1 MSAQAVVGVD
11 VAKRTFDACITDASK
26 PTTYANSKRGITSFI
41 KSLQLLVAPFV
52 VMEATGSY
60 QRTLTRMLA
69 AAGVTY
75 SVVNPRTIR
84 HFAKAGNILAKTD
97 RIDARV
103 ITLYGERMGPR
114 VTIPPTEAAIRL
126 KALVGR
132 RRTLVDFAADEK
144 KRAKTIEPFLRD
156 DIQEMIASLQQK
168 IAALDRQIKQLVQG
182 CESWAAQ
189 AQLLDTVPGVGKV
202 LISTLLA
209 ALPELGLLPHKQIA
223 ALVGVAPYNDDSGQ
237 HVGDRRCWG
246 GRAHVRAALYMATI
260 SAIRCNPVI
269 KAYYHQLKDRGKK
282 SKVAIVA
289 CMHKLLRILNAMLRD
304 NEPWQTESTQ
314 TA

>member
-1 MSAQAVVGVD
+1 MSAQSVVGVD
-11 VAKRTFDACITDASK
+11 VAKRTFDMFMIGSSRPRSYRNTK
-26 PTTYANSKRGITSFI
+26 QGITSFI

-60 QRTLTRMLA
+60 QRDLARRLA
-69 AAGVTY
+69 AAGISY

-84 HFAKAGNILAKTD
+84 HFAKAGNFLAKTD

-103 ITLYGERMGPR
+103 IALYGERMAPR
-114 VTIPPTEAAIRL
+114 VSVPPTEAAIQL
-126 KALVGR
+126 KAVVTR
-132 RRTLVDFAADEK
+132 RRTLVDFGAAEK
-144 KRAKTIEPFLRD
+144 KRKQTAEPFIRD
-156 DIQEMIASLQQK
+156 QVETTIAFVRQQ
-168 IAALDRQIKQLVQG
+168 IAALDRQIKQLIQR
-182 CESWAAQ
+182 CKDWAAT
-189 AQLLDTVPGVGKV
+189 AQLLDTVSGVGHV
-202 LISTLLA
+202 LICTLLA
-209 ALPELGLLPHKQIA
+209 DLPELGLLPHKQLA

-237 HVGDRRCWG
+237 HSGERRCWG

-289 CMHKLLRILNAMLRD
+289 CMHKLLRILNAMVRD
-304 NEPWQTESTQ
+304 KKEWEPKI
-314 TA
+314 A

>member
-1 MSAQAVVGVD
+1 MSAQAVIGVD

-26 PTTYANSKRGITSFI
+26 PKTYANNKSGIKSFI
-41 KSLQLLVAPFV
+41 KSLQLLTAPFV

-60 QRTLTRMLA
+60 QRALTRMLA
-69 AAGVTY
+69 AAGITY

-97 RIDARV
+97 HIDARV

-114 VTIPPTEAAIRL
+114 ITIPPTEAAIRL
-126 KALVGR
+126 KALVAR
-132 RRTLVDFAADEK
+132 RRTLVDFAAEEK
-144 KRAKTIEPFLRD
+144 KRAQTIEPFLRD
-156 DIQEMIASLQQK
+156 DIHEMIASLQQK
-168 IAALDRQIKQLVQG
+168 IAARDRQIEQLIHG
-182 CESWAAQ
+182 CESWATQ
-189 AQLLDTVPGVGKV
+189 AQLLNTVPGVGKV

-209 ALPELGLLPHKQIA
+209 GLPELGLLPHKQIA

-237 HVGDRRCWG
+237 HAGDRRCWG
-246 GRAHVRAALYMATI
+246 GRPHVRAALYMATV

-269 KAYYHQLKDRGKK
+269 KAYYQQLKDRGKK

-304 NEPWQTESTQ
+304 SKPWQTQTTQ
-314 TA
+314 IA

>member
-26 PTTYANSKRGITSFI
+26 PRTYSNNKRGVYEFI
-41 KSLQLLVAPFV
+41 ESLQLLVAPFV

-69 AAGVTY
+69 AAGIAY

-84 HFAKAGNILAKTD
+84 YFAKSRNILAKTD

-103 ITLYGERMGPR
+103 ITLYGECNAPR
-114 VTIPPTEAAIRL
+114 ITVPPTEVAIRL
-126 KALVGR
+126 KALVAR
-132 RRTLVDFAADEK
+132 RRTLVASLAAEK
-144 KRAKTIEPFLRD
+144 KRIATTESFLRD
-156 DIQEMIASLQQK
+156 ELDESIAYLQDK
-168 IAALDRQIKQLVQG
+168 IADYTAQIEEVIDACDAL
-182 CESWAAQ
+182 AAQ
-189 AQLLDTVPGVGKV
+189 AQLMGTVPGVGPV

-209 ALPELGLLPHKQIA
+209 ELPELGWLSHKKIA
-223 ALVGVAPYNDDSGQ
+223 ALAGVAPFNNDSGQ
-237 HVGDRRCWG
+237 YAGERRCWG
-246 GRAHVRAALYMATI
+246 GRAQVRAALYMATI
-260 SAIRCNPVI
+260 AAIRCNPVI
-269 KAYYHQLKDRGKK
+269 KAYYHRLKDRGKK

-304 NEPWQTESTQ
+304 NKPWQTET
-314 TA
+314 TTIA

>member
-1 MSAQAVVGVD
+1 MSAKSVVGVD
-11 VAKRTFDACITDASK
+11 VAKRTFDMFITGSSRPRSYRNTK
-26 PTTYANSKRGITSFI
+26 QGITSFI

-60 QRTLTRMLA
+60 QRDLARRLA
-69 AAGVTY
+69 AAGIAY

-84 HFAKAGNILAKTD
+84 HFAKAGNFLAKTD

-103 ITLYGERMGPR
+103 IALYGERMAPR
-114 VTIPPTEAAIRL
+114 VSVPPTEAAIQL
-126 KALVGR
+126 KAVVTR
-132 RRTLVDFAADEK
+132 RRTLVDFSAAEK
-144 KRAKTIEPFLRD
+144 KRKQTAEPFIRD
-156 DIQEMIASLQQK
+156 QVETTIAFVRQQ
-168 IAALDRQIKQLVQG
+168 IAALDRQIKQLIQR
-182 CESWAAQ
+182 CEDWAAT
-189 AQLLDTVPGVGKV
+189 AQLLDTVSGVGHV
-202 LISTLLA
+202 LICTLLA
-209 ALPELGLLPHKQIA
+209 DLPELGLLPHKQLA

-237 HVGDRRCWG
+237 HSGERRCWG

-289 CMHKLLRILNAMLRD
+289 CMHKLLRILNAMVRD
-304 NEPWQTESTQ
+304 KKEWEPKI
-314 TA
+314 A

>member
-11 VAKRTFDACITDASK
+11 VAKRTFDACIAGASK
-26 PTTYANSKRGITSFI
+26 PKTYGNTKRGINSFI
-41 KSLQLLVAPFV
+41 ESLQLLVSPFV

-60 QRTLTRMLA
+60 QRALTRMLA
-69 AAGVTY
+69 AAGIAY

-84 HFAKAGNILAKTD
+84 YFARSDNILAKTD

-114 VTIPPTEAAIRL
+114 VTLPPTEAAIRL
-126 KALVGR
+126 KALVAR
-132 RRTLVDFAADEK
+132 RRTLVDFAAEEK
-144 KRAKTIEPFLRD
+144 KRAKTVEPFLRD

-168 IAALDRQIKQLVQG
+168 IAALDRQIKQLIHN

-189 AQLLDTVPGVGKV
+189 AQLLNTVPGVGKV
-202 LISTLLA
+202 LISTLLSG
-209 ALPELGLLPHKQIA
+209 LPELGLLAHKQIA

-237 HVGDRRCWG
+237 HAGDRRCWG
-246 GRAHVRAALYMATI
+246 GRAHVRAALYMATV

-269 KAYYHQLKDRGKK
+269 KAYYQQLKNRGKK

-289 CMHKLLRILNAMLRD
+289 CMHKLLRILNAILR
-304 NEPWQTESTQ
+304 EEKQWESK